1 LALATQAASTIGAAK
16 FITWAQTQP
25 IAALTHDTVQGWI
38 AALRMAGC
46 KSGSINTWLSGL
58 RASAAQ
64 QAIDD
69 LMAQG
74 AGERAARR
82 RVSRVLA
89 HNRPSVTNHYASWC
103 CCRNMR

>member
-16 FITWAQTQP
+16 FITWAQAQP

-58 RASAAQ
+58 RAGAAQ
-64 QAIDD
+64 RTLDD
-69 LMAQG
+69 LMADG
-74 AGERAARR
+74 VGEREARR
-82 RVSRVLA
+82 QISRLLG
-89 HNRPSVTNHYASWC
+89 HNRSSVTNSYAP
-103 CCRNMR
+103 